1 MTKTRYLLLLI
12 MMTVSLCSTAQSE
25 DNDRGL
31 TVSGNVQDAD
41 LKEPM
46 VQATIQLFTA
56 SDSTFVGGTVS
67 NERGNFYLSAPS
79 CGEVRL

>member
-1 MTKTRYLLLLI
+1 MKYITLLFILFL
-12 MMTVSLCSTAQSE
+12 MSVLGAQAQEE
-25 DNDRGL
+25 DRRL
-31 TVSGNVQDAD
+31 TIGGQVMDAD

>member
-1 MTKTRYLLLLI
+1 MKYITLLFTLFL
-12 MMTVSLCSTAQSE
+12 MSVLGAQAQEE
-25 DNDRGL
+25 DRRL
-31 TVSGNVQDAD
+31 TIGGQVMDAD

-79 CGEVRL
+79 SGEVRL

>member
-1 MTKTRYLLLLI
+1 MKYITLLFTLFL
-12 MMTVSLCSTAQSE
+12 MSVLGAQAQEE
-25 DNDRGL
+25 DRRLKIGGQ
-31 TVSGNVQDAD
+31 VMDAD

>member
-1 MTKTRYLLLLI
+1 MSVLG
-12 MMTVSLCSTAQSE
+12 AQAQEE
-25 DNDRGL
+25 DRRL
-31 TVSGNVQDAD
+31 TIGGQVMDAD